1 MSLMNWVLTLDWV
14 KTVNDLEKIQSELI
28 KQEKKLLSILW
39 SLAKNIVA
47 YLFTLWIYLGIYDA
61 LGWERTLIALGVGVI
76 LFGIKNN
83 LVRETN
89 GRT

>member
-1 MSLMNWVLTLDWV
+1 MNWVLTLDWE
-14 KTVNDLEKIQSELI
+14 KTVNDLEKIQSELMKRE
-28 KQEKKLLSILW
+28 KQLIGFLW
-39 SLAKNIVA
+39 VLFKNIVA

-61 LGWERTLIALGVGVI
+61 FGWERTLIALGVGVI

-83 LVRETN
+83 IVRESN